1 MRILFFRET
10 WNMADK
16 AEMSNDNALAW
27 GWRGEPKSSLEELL
41 RLADADPLA
50 LNSPTPEDMRETVRR
65 AKIASHVL
73 VDSKEF
79 VPELTKDESALLD
92 RLNRQHFV
100 LALRR
105 LLLTDPQLP
114 WSEIADFPEERFA
127 KSRISDRV
135 VDMASVF
142 CVDWHVD
149 RVMREVDEFFAD
161 GRPFTRSRFEAMVE
175 ARRSC
180 PGCRTRRQLPQEH

>member
-1 MRILFFRET
+1 
-10 WNMADK
+10 MADK

-92 RLNRQHFV
+92 RMRSSTSG
-100 LALRR
+100 ALTRGA
-105 LLLTDPQLP
+105 
-114 WSEIADFPEERFA
+114 AD
-127 KSRISDRV
+127 V
-135 VDMASVF
+135 
-142 CVDWHVD
+142 
-149 RVMREVDEFFAD
+149 
-161 GRPFTRSRFEAMVE
+161 G
-175 ARRSC
+175 
-180 PGCRTRRQLPQEH
+180 

>member
-79 VPELTKDESALLD
+79 VPELTKDESAQMRKENAVIDFWCLD
-92 RLNRQHFV
+92 ARGGGRWMVSGVEPLYW
-100 LALRR
+100 LE
-105 LLLTDPQLP
+105 LP
-114 WSEIADFPEERFA
+114 KTEPAGSPSA
-127 KSRISDRV
+127 SREGGTSLW
-135 VDMASVF
+135 F
-142 CVDWHVD
+142 
-149 RVMREVDEFFAD
+149 
-161 GRPFTRSRFEAMVE
+161 
-175 ARRSC
+175 
-180 PGCRTRRQLPQEH
+180 